1 VLVGSVSVAGVVL
14 ETARSKYAKWINIG
28 FWLLL
33 AAYYLLG
40 AVMAWSDPFGP
51 LLLLMGVTLLIPAG
65 INYLLY
71 RNQAA

>member
-1 VLVGSVSVAGVVL
+1 
-14 ETARSKYAKWINIG
+14 
-28 FWLLL
+28 
-33 AAYYLLG
+33 
-40 AVMAWSDPFGP
+40 MAWSDPFGP